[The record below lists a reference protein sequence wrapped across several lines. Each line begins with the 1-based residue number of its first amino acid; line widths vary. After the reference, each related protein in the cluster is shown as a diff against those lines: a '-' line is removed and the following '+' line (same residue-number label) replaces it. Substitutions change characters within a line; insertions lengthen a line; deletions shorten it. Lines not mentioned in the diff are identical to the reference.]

1 MAMPVVIAKNQTGS
15 DIDLDRLGLRVPA
28 SGQLT
33 LTDSASYTEC
43 TEDASLETA
52 VTSGDIVINDG
63 NSDLSTAEALG
74 YLASSGNLDG
84 PVSGAAAN
92 VVLRLRDSTGRYT
105 LPTGVTIDASNNITT
120 PGTLNAAGL
129 EISGS
134 PLSHTDLTGLAW
146 TASGHTG
153 TAGRIP
159 SFNGSG
165 AAAEVQVGVDL
176 QAYDADLAALAGLST
191 TGIIVRNGSGTAV
204 TRTLTGPPA
213 GINVSNGDGVAGN
226 PTLSLANDL
235 AALEGLGST
244 GFAARTGSDAWAQRS
259 LTAPAAGFTVTNPA
273 GVAGNPTFVLSDDL
287 AALEGMTGTGLVSR
301 TAANTYAQ
309 RTLTGTAN
317 RITITNGDGIS
328 GNPTFDVGSNVILTS
343 SSINALS
350 DVDTTT
356 TPPTSGDSFSWD
368 GSNWVPASPQG
379 YIVFPVW
386 AEENGALGQGDEWSF
401 GNGSEGNIGIP
412 LGLDCELFAV
422 SFNAEITGTSIS
434 IDVRRGGSAVYTASF
449 GSANDQ
455 LETLISPVTFS
466 AGDRVGFDTSAV
478 SGGYSDGRVC
488 AWFRVRATPGSTSVL
503 NDLLDVSLGPSAK
516 GDLLYF
522 DGSNWTNLGP
532 GTAGQLLQ
540 SGGVGA
546 DPAWATADH
555 ASLTNLGWASSG
567 HTGTASRIAAFDGS
581 GAASFLQVGVDVQ
594 AYDADLA
601 ALAGLSTT
609 GIIVRNGAGT
619 VVTRTL
625 TGPPA
630 GINVSNGDGVAGNP
644 TLSLAND
651 LAALEGLGSTGFAAR
666 TGSDPWAQRSLTAPA
681 AGFTITNPAGV
692 AGNPTFVLSD
702 DLAALEGMT
711 GTGLVSRTAANTYA
725 QRTLTGTAGTIT
737 VTNGNGI
744 SGNPTINVG
753 ANVIQTTTALG
764 GDLSG
769 TLPNPTVTDLTLTG
783 EVQGSIL
790 YFDGSNW
797 VQLPPGTSGQLLQ
810 TQGAGADPQ
819 WFTSTSTDE
828 LVKVTS
834 NDTTPGFLAD
844 KLITATSGVAFTEV
858 NNGGD
863 EDYRLDV
870 DSASTTGQGLIELAT
885 QGEVDT
891 GTDALRAVTPAT
903 LASATTVIKPGDTA
917 GGDLGGTY
925 PNPTV
930 TDLTITGEQQGSILY
945 FDGTSWVQLSPG
957 TSGQVLQT
965 QGVGADP
972 QWVTGTDSD
981 EQVKV
986 TASDTTA
993 GFLQGKL
1000 ITATTGVSFAVVNPG
1015 GDEDLRLDIDAAS
1028 ETGQGLIELATQ
1040 AEVDAGTDTTRA
1052 VTPGTLA
1059 SATTVIKPGDAAGG
1073 DLAGTFPNPTVNGVL
1088 TDELVGVSG
1097 NDTTPGTLSTKLIT
1111 ATTGVSFTVV
1121 NPGGDEDYRLDVGTA
1136 SLTTQGLIELAT
1148 QAEVDAGTDALRAVT
1163 PATLASAT
1171 TVVKPG
1177 DTASGDLG
1185 GTYPNPTVTDLTIA
1199 SEIQGSVLYF
1209 DGSNWVQLSPG
1220 TSGQVLQTQGA
1231 GSDPQWADEV
1241 PPAAD
1246 IVTSTTPASTTSG
1259 THVLAAGMTITPAAG
1274 TYLVTFS
1281 ATAGQTGNNDQ
1292 VYIQVFAGGAAQGVE
1307 MEVRQGT
1314 TFFGGAGRYGIVAQA
1329 KVTVNGAQAIE
1340 GRFRQVG
1347 GTGILYSRSLSIVE
1361 VT

>member
-105 LPTGVTIDASNNITT
+105 LPTGVTIDNSDNIVT
-120 PGTLNAAGL
+120 PGTLSAAGL

-176 QAYDADLAALAGLST
+176 QAYDADLQALANLAT
-191 TGIIVRNGSGTAV
+191 TGILVRNGSGTAV

-309 RTLTGTAN
+309 RT
-317 RITITNGDGIS
+317 I
-328 GNPTFDVGSNVILTS
+328 
-343 SSINALS
+343 
-350 DVDTTT
+350 
-356 TPPTSGDSFSWD
+356 
-368 GSNWVPASPQG
+368 
-379 YIVFPVW
+379 
-386 AEENGALGQGDEWSF
+386 
-401 GNGSEGNIGIP
+401 
-412 LGLDCELFAV
+412 
-422 SFNAEITGTSIS
+422 
-434 IDVRRGGSAVYTASF
+434 
-449 GSANDQ
+449 
-455 LETLISPVTFS
+455 
-466 AGDRVGFDTSAV
+466 
-478 SGGYSDGRVC
+478 
-488 AWFRVRATPGSTSVL
+488 
-503 NDLLDVSLGPSAK
+503 
-516 GDLLYF
+516 
-522 DGSNWTNLGP
+522 
-532 GTAGQLLQ
+532 
-540 SGGVGA
+540 
-546 DPAWATADH
+546 
-555 ASLTNLGWASSG
+555 
-567 HTGTASRIAAFDGS
+567 
-581 GAASFLQVGVDVQ
+581 
-594 AYDADLA
+594 
-601 ALAGLSTT
+601 
-609 GIIVRNGAGT
+609 
-619 VVTRTL
+619 
-625 TGPPA
+625 
-630 GINVSNGDGVAGNP
+630 
-644 TLSLAND
+644 
-651 LAALEGLGSTGFAAR
+651 
-666 TGSDPWAQRSLTAPA
+666 
-681 AGFTITNPAGV
+681 
-692 AGNPTFVLSD
+692 
-702 DLAALEGMT
+702 
-711 GTGLVSRTAANTYA
+711 
-725 QRTLTGTAGTIT
+725 TGTAGTIT

-769 TLPNPTVTDLTLTG
+769 TLPNPTVTDITLTG
-783 EVQGSIL
+783 EVQGS
-790 YFDGSNW
+790 
-797 VQLPPGTSGQLLQ
+797 T
-810 TQGAGADPQ
+810 
-819 WFTSTSTDE
+819 
-828 LVKVTS
+828 
-834 NDTTPGFLAD
+834 
-844 KLITATSGVAFTEV
+844 
-858 NNGGD
+858 
-863 EDYRLDV
+863 
-870 DSASTTGQGLIELAT
+870 
-885 QGEVDT
+885 
-891 GTDALRAVTPAT
+891 
-903 LASATTVIKPGDTA
+903 
-917 GGDLGGTY
+917 
-925 PNPTV
+925 
-930 TDLTITGEQQGSILY
+930 
-945 FDGTSWVQLSPG
+945 
-957 TSGQVLQT
+957 
-965 QGVGADP
+965 
-972 QWVTGTDSD
+972 
-981 EQVKV
+981 
-986 TASDTTA
+986 
-993 GFLQGKL
+993 
-1000 ITATTGVSFAVVNPG
+1000 
-1015 GDEDLRLDIDAAS
+1015 
-1028 ETGQGLIELATQ
+1028 
-1040 AEVDAGTDTTRA
+1040 
-1052 VTPGTLA
+1052 
-1059 SATTVIKPGDAAGG
+1059 
-1073 DLAGTFPNPTVNGVL
+1073 
-1088 TDELVGVSG
+1088 
-1097 NDTTPGTLSTKLIT
+1097 
-1111 ATTGVSFTVV
+1111 
-1121 NPGGDEDYRLDVGTA
+1121 
-1136 SLTTQGLIELAT
+1136 
-1148 QAEVDAGTDALRAVT
+1148 
-1163 PATLASAT
+1163 
-1171 TVVKPG
+1171 
-1177 DTASGDLG
+1177 
-1185 GTYPNPTVTDLTIA
+1185 
-1199 SEIQGSVLYF
+1199 LYF

-1220 TSGQVLQTQGA
+1220 TSGQVLQTQGS

-1314 TFFGGAGRYGIVAQA
+1314 TFLPRTGRYGIVAQA
-1329 KVTVNGAQAIE
+1329 KVTVNGAQAID

-1347 GTGILYSRSLSIVE
+1347 GTGTLYSRSLSIVE